1 MKHILLGLTFA
12 ATLCLTACDDEK
24 QLGGGLDEK
33 TLISQIA
40 LTNVENGKLT
50 LAASV
55 DYTDSLIQFRIEP
68 EQPTNPKVSWS
79 SSDES
84 VATVTQDGLVHALK
98 EGKTN
103 ITVTPEVGFG
113 ASSFF
118 ELTVVPRFIP
128 VTGFEFTEAD
138 KAGLFVSEERTL
150 KPALLPA
157 EHTYTMIGWSSDN
170 EAIATVSKEGVVRGV
185 SEGDVT
191 ITARALERGGGSTS
205 FSLHVKPII
214 YIEEIT
220 FDEQEDLLPGESALL
235 EFTTKPANATVA
247 SLKWES
253 SDPAVVEVSD
263 QGVVTA
269 KTYGEVTITATTIGD
284 EPKSFSTKV
293 KVPYGLMKYSFETSL
308 SPWYLKQSDGYTSSA
323 EFINGGALVTM
334 NPNPSK
340 GNACRADLVLTAN
353 GSYKD
358 KVYLNVGVYRYLAI
372 KMIRP
377 YGANKL
383 QGNIKLD
390 TQYGAYLENN
400 SSGNNKYV
408 VLDGQETHGEPDVY
422 YYDLQ
427 ENFGNGTNKPFHAFS
442 TTEPE
447 EVRTFQ
453 IIIADVKEAN
463 GSNKEYTIYWIRTFK
478 SIEDLQ
484 DFVEQENNN

>member
-1 MKHILLGLTFA
+1 MWK
-12 ATLCLTACDDEK
+12 
-24 QLGGGLDEK
+24 
-33 TLISQIA
+33 
-40 LTNVENGKLT
+40 GKLT

-68 EQPTNPKVSWS
+68 EQPTNSKVSWS

-128 VTGFEFTEAD
+128 VTGFEFTEAE
-138 KAGLFVSEERTL
+138 KAELFVSEERTL

-293 KVPYGLMKYSFETSL
+293 KVPYGLIREDF
-308 SPWYLKQSDGYTSSA
+308 
-323 EFINGGALVTM
+323 
-334 NPNPSK
+334 
-340 GNACRADLVLTAN
+340 N
-353 GSYKD
+353 GSTTSWFVNFNGASQKIEDGKLIVNMGTQNAEKWRGDIALSLKGKPKTFVDPDNYP
-358 KVYLNVGVYRYLAI
+358 YLAI
-372 KMIRP
+372 KISDIEF
-377 YGANKL
+377 GANK
-383 QGNIKLD
+383 GNLTFDTSFGTYKLK
-390 TQYGAYLENN
+390 G
-400 SSGNNKYV
+400 
-408 VLDGQETHGEPDVY
+408 
-422 YYDLQ
+422 
-427 ENFGNGTNKPFHAFS
+427 
-442 TTEPE
+442 
-447 EVRTFQ
+447 
-453 IIIADVKEAN
+453 AN
-463 GSNKEYTIYWIRTFK
+463 GVT
-478 SIEDLQ
+478 L
-484 DFVEQENNN
+484 

>member
-68 EQPTNPKVSWS
+68 EQPTNSKVSWS

-138 KAGLFVSEERTL
+138 KAELFVSEERTL

-293 KVPYGLMKYSFETSL
+293 KVPYGLIREDF
-308 SPWYLKQSDGYTSSA
+308 
-323 EFINGGALVTM
+323 
-334 NPNPSK
+334 
-340 GNACRADLVLTAN
+340 N
-353 GSYKD
+353 GSTTSWFVNFNGASQKIEDGKLIVNMGTQNAEKWRGDIALSLKGKPKTFVDPDNYP
-358 KVYLNVGVYRYLAI
+358 YLAI
-372 KMIRP
+372 KISDIEF
-377 YGANKL
+377 GANK
-383 QGNIKLD
+383 GNLTFDTSFGTYKLKGANGHTIIK
-390 TQYGAYLENN
+390 G
-400 SSGNNKYV
+400 S
-408 VLDGQETHGEPDVY
+408 DGIPVY
-422 YYDLQ
+422 YYDLSID
-427 ENFGNGTNKPFHAFS
+427 NAFIS
-442 TTEPE
+442 SSSVPTTLSGVTEFE
-447 EVRTFQ
+447 IFQ
-453 IIIADVKEAN
+453 FKVADVIKAVYPD
-463 GSNKEYTIYWIRTFK
+463 GVYKVHWIRTFK
-478 SIEDLQ
+478 SMEDLEEY
-484 DFVEQENNN
+484 VNTNN